1 MLCYKRQYIF
11 KKQYCFCLNL
21 QGAHCFSLATLL
33 WGNPNHPIERSVWR
47 RTNSQSQLN
56 HVCEWV
62 TFVLYPPAPGES
74 PQLMWKWSESHSV
87 VSDSDPTD
95 HTVHGILQARIL
107 EWVVFPFSRGSS
119 QPRDRT
125 QVSHIAGGFFIPAE
139 PQGKPKNTG
148 VGSLSLLQRIFLTQ
162 E

>member
-11 KKQYCFCLNL
+11 KKQYSFCLVL

-62 TFVLYPPAPGES
+62 TFGLYPPAPGVS
-74 PQLMWKWSESHSV
+74 PQLMWKWSESQSCLTLQPHGLHSLQ
-87 VSDSDPTD
+87 DSP
-95 HTVHGILQARIL
+95 GQ
-107 EWVVFPFSRGSS
+107 
-119 QPRDRT
+119 
-125 QVSHIAGGFFIPAE
+125 
-139 PQGKPKNTG
+139 NTG
-148 VGSLSLLQRIFLTQ
+148 VGSLSLLQGIIPTQGSNPGLPHCRRILYTSWATREAQ
-162 E
+162 EYWSG